1 MTTREQLKR
10 AVSGDRSEAGRGL
23 TAEPAPSLPERLY
36 AARERK
42 GVDLYRAERDTKI
55 RARYLG
61 ALERGDYKDLPGA
74 VYTKG
79 FLRNYALYLG
89 LDPDDVLEHWRRER
103 GDARDVTPVITVPR
117 PIAAPRQG
125 LTFSPGVVVVALLTV
140 VVLAFGAYLG
150 IQVLRFAKPPTIS
163 VTDPSPTVID
173 VDEST
178 SSYTLRGT
186 TLAGG
191 TVSIAT
197 PGRDPYQVTAG
208 PDGTWSADVDLRR
221 GRNQFDVTALDPDTG
236 KRSEETIRLFITVP
250 FLVIEAPTLTVDQP
264 ADGASYENG
273 AIPVAGHATNADSV
287 VVSAAYVGSS
297 APSAVDGATTSP
309 PPTLTPPTPPDPVTV
324 PVADDGSF
332 NTPFELTAGRWSI
345 TVTAASP
352 QGKTAALTRNVTVV
366 YKGVNLVVSVKG
378 GRAWLKVWVDGVLD
392 PGLGVAGAVISS
404 GKTLTFAGLQSVE
417 VRSGSSG
424 NTYFTLNGTP
434 LGALGR
440 AGIPETWLFAPPD
453 PPVKTQRR

>member
-10 AVSGDRSEAGRGL
+10 AVSGDRADASRAVIID
-23 TAEPAPSLPERLY
+23 PAPSLPERLY

-61 ALERGDYKDLPGA
+61 ALERGDYKELPGA

-89 LDPDDVLEHWRRER
+89 LDPDEVLNHWRRER
-103 GDARDVTPVITVPR
+103 GDAKDTAPIIAVPR

-125 LTFSPGVVVVALLTV
+125 LTFSPSIVVVALLTI

-163 VTDPSPTVID
+163 VSDPASAVID
-173 VDEST
+173 VEDSAT
-178 SSYTLRGT
+178 SYTLRGA

-197 PGRDPYQVTAG
+197 PGRDAYQVSAG
-208 PDGTWSADVDLRR
+208 PDGSWSAKVDLRR

-264 ADGASYENG
+264 AEGASYENG
-273 AIPVAGHATNADSV
+273 AIPVAGHASNAASV
-287 VVSAAYVGSS
+287 VVSATYVGSS
-297 APSAVDGATTSP
+297 GPPGVEGAPTPAP
-309 PPTLTPPTPPDPVTV
+309 PPVPDPVAATV
-324 PVADDGSF
+324 AEDGSF
-332 NTPFELTAGRWSI
+332 SAPFELTAGRWSI
-345 TVTAASP
+345 TVTAAST

-366 YKGVNLVVSVKG
+366 YKGVNLVVTVKG
-378 GRAWLKVWVDGVLD
+378 GRAWLKAWVDGVLD
-392 PGLGVAGAVISS
+392 PGLGAAGSVVSA
-404 GKTLTFAGLQSVE
+404 GKTLTFTGQHSVE

-453 PPVKTQRR
+453 PPTKTQRR